1 MKKVYLVRPEILP
14 QQNSNPEIEQAAIAI
29 LHRVSEYLNE
39 EIEEVTSFL
48 PEMNSALGNT
58 IAKLKSMAF
67 ADYVVFVEGWGNDA
81 LRACADECGLEI
93 LDVTNTK
100 EAA

>member
-1 MKKVYLVRPEILP
+1 MKKIYIVKPDVSGEDNIA
-14 QQNSNPEIEQAAIAI
+14 EIEKATKVI
-29 LHRVSEYLNE
+29 LDKVIIYLGD
-39 EIEEVTSFL
+39 EIEEVTPFL
-48 PEMNSALGNT
+48 PEIDSALGKT

-67 ADYVVFVEGWGNDA
+67 ADYVVFVEGWGTDT

-100 EAA
+100 EEK